1 MKKFISV
8 STSLAIPAVLLAD
21 DGYYEGM
28 EKFRIIASI
37 LVLILFMGFIMTLVQ
52 RFMDYR
58 VKNKIVERGIS
69 EDLANSLLS
78 TGPKENG
85 NANFKWFTLLAG
97 LGLGLTIIYYT
108 QPMGIHSM
116 AIMAFSLSA
125 SFLGYYLFTRA
136 IARKD

>member
-1 MKKFISV
+1 MKKLFSV
-8 STSLAIPAVLLAD
+8 FTGLSLPALLLAD
-21 DGYYEGM
+21 DGDYMNM
-28 EKFRIIASI
+28 EKFKIVASI
-37 LVLILFMGFIMTLVQ
+37 LVLILFMWFIMTLVQ

-85 NANFKWFTLLAG
+85 NTNFKWFTLLAG

-125 SFLGYYLFTRA
+125 SFLGYYLFTRSLA
-136 IARKD
+136 KRD